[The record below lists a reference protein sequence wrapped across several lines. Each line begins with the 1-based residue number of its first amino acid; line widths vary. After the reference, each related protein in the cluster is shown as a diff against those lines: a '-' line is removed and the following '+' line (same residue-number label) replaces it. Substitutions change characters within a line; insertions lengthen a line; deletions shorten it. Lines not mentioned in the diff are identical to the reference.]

1 MSYFEDFLNE
11 EIEISPDNQDKKIIP
26 GINIKSE
33 VQKKST
39 LTKKKN
45 SVKIP
50 NGYFLMKIPENLDD
64 LTIGKLRTLH
74 ADIFGKE
81 PRHNSAHNKIWI
93 ANKIKGIL
101 SE

>member
-1 MSYFEDFLNE
+1 MPKFNFASLEKE
-11 EIEISPDNQDKKIIP
+11 PEIKIIP
-26 GINIKSE
+26 EIEKIPE

-39 LTKKKN
+39 LTKKQI
-45 SVKIP
+45 STKIP
-50 NGYFLMKIPENLDD
+50 NGYFLMKIPEKLDD